1 MNSYEVHTICTDRAL
16 ECCPTAVTFET
27 VVAFKTCA
35 IVETGVTFTFANA
48 TWTYTYK
55 NNHLMDSHLTLW
67 YQLPYT
73 KFVHATIYI
82 YIYVCNREELINTPN
97 LTHNE
102 LFKTVK
108 QGLCKIIWASLPL
121 AHHTTCESPSKHRHY
136 QLFLFWE
143 NGNKLI

>member
-1 MNSYEVHTICTDRAL
+1 VNSYEVHTICTDRAL

-67 YQLPYT
+67 
-73 KFVHATIYI
+73 H
-82 YIYVCNREELINTPN
+82 
-97 LTHNE
+97 
-102 LFKTVK
+102 
-108 QGLCKIIWASLPL
+108 
-121 AHHTTCESPSKHRHY
+121 
-136 QLFLFWE
+136 QLFYTEFVYTTLYVQQRGTDKYSKF
-143 NGNKLI
+143 NTQ